1 MTQQEIFMEI
11 LNKGEFQVSDLERE
25 ACLENVRKE
34 VAHIIVGMC
43 VSSKDGGNFPLSII
57 LKAMSECKVK
67 LSETKSAKKQALD
80 IIKELEKV
88 LPIKRAQML
97 TGINFQ
103 NEKQL
108 LEFQEQLKA
117 KFAGEYTIDKVFAE
131 EGQFRIVAAI
141 EPNLFRGINDRI
153 FQDDKEFFQGCDVE
167 IMEHSITKESTLA
180 EKQPEPEL
188 TGLEGI
194 PTEEDILAQMN
205 DQFDDDP
212 MMYQ

>member
-25 ACLENVRKE
+25 AGLENVRKE

-80 IIKELEKV
+80 IIKELENV
-88 LPIKRAQML
+88 IPIKRAQML

-108 LEFQEQLKA
+108 LEF
-117 KFAGEYTIDKVFAE
+117 
-131 EGQFRIVAAI
+131 
-141 EPNLFRGINDRI
+141 
-153 FQDDKEFFQGCDVE
+153 
-167 IMEHSITKESTLA
+167 
-180 EKQPEPEL
+180 
-188 TGLEGI
+188 
-194 PTEEDILAQMN
+194 
-205 DQFDDDP
+205 
-212 MMYQ
+212 